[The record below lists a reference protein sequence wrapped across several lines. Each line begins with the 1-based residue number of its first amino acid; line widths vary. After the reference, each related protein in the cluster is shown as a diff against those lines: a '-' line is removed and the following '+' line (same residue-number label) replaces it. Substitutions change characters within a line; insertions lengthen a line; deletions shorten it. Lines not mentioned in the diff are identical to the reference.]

1 MTPQPAPPS
10 VLIADAD
17 PYICRV
23 FEAKLIKEDPFRAMS
38 VTTGQEALL
47 AASQNVFSA
56 ILWDMRLRDTL
67 RLLPRMRALCPGAV
81 LLLLTTDDRPTLDSD
96 LARLDVSDIL
106 VKPLNLDTLVDRVR
120 AALDAPQSVSQ
131 SSPIDVARVGQRL
144 NLTSAQGSCV
154 TRVLENRQDTFTVV
168 GAPRVQVPPDFRPGL
183 RLRAQI
189 VGEDAVYSFGT
200 HLIGTVDEPIE
211 AWEVQKPRVIRREQR
226 RRFARHPLSFAISLE
241 LADRT
246 EIPMEAVVRTRP
258 DSIHETG
265 LIDGQTEDVGIGG
278 CALVADV
285 DLPAGTAVRF
295 VLTPSTDQSI
305 SGSGRIVRT
314 TPFSLTGSPS
324 PDAVHRLAVQFVSLP
339 AESRRVLRAV
349 LDPRP

>member
-23 FEAKLIKEDPFRAMS
+23 FEAKLTKEDPFRAMS
-38 VTTGQEALL
+38 VTTGQEGLL

-56 ILWDMRLRDTL
+56 ILWDLRLRDTP
-67 RLLPRMRALCPGAV
+67 RLLPRIRALCPEAA
-81 LLLLTTDDRPTLDSD
+81 LLLLTTDDRPKLDSD
-96 LARLDVSDIL
+96 LARLDIADIL

-120 AALDAPQSVSQ
+120 AALDAPQPTSQ

-144 NLTSAQGSCV
+144 HLTSAQGACV
-154 TRVLENRQDTFTVV
+154 TRILENRQDTFTVV
-168 GAPRVQVPPDFRPGL
+168 GAPRVQVPEDFRTGL
-183 RLRAQI
+183 RVRAEI
-189 VGEDAVYSFGT
+189 VGEDAVYRFGT

-211 AWEVQKPRVIRREQR
+211 AWEIQKPRIIRREQR

-241 LADRT
+241 T
-246 EIPMEAVVRTRP
+246 ETGAAIPIEAVVHTRP
-258 DSIHETG
+258 DDMREG
-265 LIDGQTEDVGIGG
+265 EPIDGQTEDVGIGG

-285 DLPAGTAVRF
+285 SLPAGTVVHF
-295 VLTPSTDQSI
+295 ELTPPIDSPI

-314 TPFSLTGSPS
+314 SPFSLTGSPTS
-324 PDAVHRLAVQFVSLP
+324 DEVHRLAVQFTSLP
-339 AESRRVLRAV
+339 PESRRVLRTI
-349 LDPRP
+349 LGPSS